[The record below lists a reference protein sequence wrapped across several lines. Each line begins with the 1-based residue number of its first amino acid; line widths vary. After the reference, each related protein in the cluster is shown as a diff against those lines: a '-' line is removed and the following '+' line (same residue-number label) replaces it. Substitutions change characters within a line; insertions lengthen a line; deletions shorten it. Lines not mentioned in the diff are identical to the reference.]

1 VKNNVCNEIGQSSIK
16 ENIMTDQPT
25 TPATDAAQPE
35 VVEENPSLWT
45 KFNNKYPRAA
55 RVATIGGVVVAV
67 LAVGTVANTVRKNK
81 EHLDAAG
88 EHLSEAASEL
98 SSAVSPDPETN

>member
-1 VKNNVCNEIGQSSIK
+1 
-16 ENIMTDQPT
+16 MTDQPT
-25 TPATDAAQPE
+25 TPVTETTSPD

-45 KFNNKYPRAA
+45 KFNTKYPRAA
-55 RVATIGGVVVAV
+55 RVVAIGGVVVAV
-67 LAVGTVANTVRKNK
+67 ASVVTVANTVRKNK